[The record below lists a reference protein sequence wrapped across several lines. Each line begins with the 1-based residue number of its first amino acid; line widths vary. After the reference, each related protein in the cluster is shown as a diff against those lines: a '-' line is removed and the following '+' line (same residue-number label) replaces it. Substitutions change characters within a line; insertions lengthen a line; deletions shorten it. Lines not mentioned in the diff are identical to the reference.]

1 MKKKGIYKSV
11 MDEVEYKMIIEWMK
25 EKRGKKI
32 KEEDILGIKRNKL
45 RKKIREIGVNIYSG
59 EKKWG

>member
-59 EKKWG
+59 EKKGG

>member
-1 MKKKGIYKSV
+1 
-11 MDEVEYKMIIEWMK
+11 MK

-59 EKKWG
+59 EKK